1 MTADWFL
8 KLKEFDSLEKMRISH
23 LKAIKDQEDRLKH
36 LNVKRQEQQKVQEI
50 LKAELHS
57 LQQAYFETE
66 KKLKICEEQASRLK
80 DLGGDSDKIDRY
92 QKDAATLEDD
102 LFAIL
107 EKIESHQESIQEKKT
122 FLAGIENTIQEIK
135 SEVEA
140 EIKEHSK
147 AIEQLELRLKLI
159 KAELPSHFKDAL
171 ERTLKK
177 NLALGPFTRVD
188 QGSCYFCR
196 YKISRI
202 DESEIDMQRAL
213 KFCPQC
219 SRLFLPYGS

>member
-23 LKAIKDQEDRLKH
+23 LKAIKDQEDRLQH

-159 KAELPSHFKDAL
+159 KDELPSDFKDAL

>member
-1 MTADWFL
+1 VTADWFL

>member
-1 MTADWFL
+1 VTADWFL

-23 LKAIKDQEDRLKH
+23 LKAIQGQEERLQL
-36 LNVKRQEQQKVQEI
+36 LNVKRQDQQKVQEI
-50 LKAELHS
+50 LKTELHS

-107 EKIESHQESIQEKKT
+107 EKIESHQVSMQENKT
-122 FLAGIENTIQEIK
+122 FLSGIENTIQEIK

-159 KAELPSHFKDAL
+159 KDELPPDFKEAL

>member
-8 KLKEFDSLEKMRISH
+8 KLKEFDSLEKMRINH
-23 LKAIKDQEDRLKH
+23 LKAIKGQEDRLQL
-36 LNVKRQEQQKVQEI
+36 LNVKRQEQLEALEF
-50 LKAELHS
+50 LKTELHS

-66 KKLKICEEQASRLK
+66 KKLKICEEQVSRLK
-80 DLGGDSDKIDRY
+80 DLGGDSAKIVHF
-92 QKDAATLEDD
+92 QKDATNLEDD
-102 LFAIL
+102 LFTIL
-107 EKIESHQESIQEKKT
+107 EKIESNQESFKDKKT
-122 FLAGIENTIQEIK
+122 FLAGIDNTIQEIK

-147 AIEQLELRLKLI
+147 SIEQLELRLKLI
-159 KAELPSHFKDAL
+159 KDELPYDFKDAL

-202 DESEIDMQRAL
+202 DESEIDMQKAL

-219 SRLFLPYGS
+219 SRIFLPYGS

>member
-23 LKAIKDQEDRLKH
+23 LKAIKDQEDRLQH

-50 LKAELHS
+50 LKTELHS

-107 EKIESHQESIQEKKT
+107 EKIESQQVSMQDNKT
-122 FLAGIENTIQEIK
+122 FLSGIENTIQEIK

-147 AIEQLELRLKLI
+147 QIEQLELRLKLL
-159 KAELPSHFKDAL
+159 KEDLPPDFKDAL

-213 KFCPQC
+213 KFCTQC

>member
-1 MTADWFL
+1 VTADWFL

-23 LKAIKDQEDRLKH
+23 LKAIKDQEDRLQH

-50 LKAELHS
+50 LKTELHS

-107 EKIESHQESIQEKKT
+107 EKIESQQVSMQDNKT
-122 FLAGIENTIQEIK
+122 FLSGIENTIQEIK

-147 AIEQLELRLKLI
+147 QIEQLELRLKLL
-159 KAELPSHFKDAL
+159 KEDLPPDFKDAL

-213 KFCPQC
+213 KFCTQC

>member
-23 LKAIKDQEDRLKH
+23 LKAIKDQEDRLQH

-102 LFAIL
+102 LFSIL

-159 KAELPSHFKDAL
+159 KAELPSDFKDAL

>member
-159 KAELPSHFKDAL
+159 KDELPSDFKDAL

>member
-23 LKAIKDQEDRLKH
+23 LKAIKGQEDRLQL
-36 LNVKRQEQQKVQEI
+36 LNVKRQEQQKTLEI
-50 LKAELHS
+50 LKNELHS

-92 QKDAATLEDD
+92 QKDAGVLEDD

-107 EKIESHQESIQEKKT
+107 EKIESQQVSMQENKT
-122 FLAGIENTIQEIK
+122 FLSGIENTIQEIK

-147 AIEQLELRLKLI
+147 QIEQLELRLKLL
-159 KAELPSHFKDAL
+159 KEDLPPDFKDAL

>member
-1 MTADWFL
+1 VTADWFL

-159 KAELPSHFKDAL
+159 KDELPSDFKDAL

>member
-23 LKAIKDQEDRLKH
+23 LKAIKDQEDRLQH

-102 LFAIL
+102 LFSIL
-107 EKIESHQESIQEKKT
+107 EKIESNQESIQEKKT

-159 KAELPSHFKDAL
+159 KAELPSDFKDAL

>member
-1 MTADWFL
+1 VTADWFL

-23 LKAIKDQEDRLKH
+23 LKAIKGQEDRLQL
-36 LNVKRQEQQKVQEI
+36 LNVKRQEQQKTLEI
-50 LKAELHS
+50 LKNELHS

-92 QKDAATLEDD
+92 QKDAGVLEDD

-107 EKIESHQESIQEKKT
+107 EKIESQQVSMQENKT
-122 FLAGIENTIQEIK
+122 FLSGIENTIQEIK

-147 AIEQLELRLKLI
+147 QIEQLELRLKLL
-159 KAELPSHFKDAL
+159 KEDLPPDFKDAL

>member
-23 LKAIKDQEDRLKH
+23 LKAIKDQEDRLQH

-159 KAELPSHFKDAL
+159 KAELPSDFKDAL